1 MNGIYLYD
9 NKEWR
14 LAKMHLCWSVGHEDH
29 GQRAVDVLIR
39 RTDMSRSMAKK
50 IRLYRRLTCNGRE
63 HRMIDPVYTGDQ
75 LVAIYQANPDTPS
88 TLHSNHSLDICYI
101 DDWLL
106 VVNKPA
112 GMVTH
117 PTYLHDQG
125 SLTSLLAD
133 FPLHPV
139 NRLDRDT
146 SGLVLIARNGHAHY
160 VIARNPMR
168 KIYVGLVHGQTGDR
182 GTIDAPIWSDG
193 SIILREVHDEGSCPN
208 TLAPYPLL
216 LHSRISLFKIRV
228 VDRPDASNP
237 RPLSLCRFSFGR

>member
-1 MNGIYLYD
+1 
-9 NKEWR
+9 
-14 LAKMHLCWSVGHEDH
+14 MHLCWSVGHEDH

-50 IRLYRRLTCNGRE
+50 IRLYGRLTCNGRE

-168 KIYVGLVHGQTGDR
+168 KIYVGWFMAKPATAEQSTRRFVGRMAASYCARFMTKEFLPKHVGAVST
-182 GTIDAPIWSDG
+182 TF
-193 SIILREVHDEGSCPN
+193 L
-208 TLAPYPLL
+208 T
-216 LHSRISLFKIRV
+216 RISLFKIRV
-228 VDRPDASNP
+228 VDRPNASNP
-237 RPLSLCRFSFGR
+237 RPLSLCRFSLGR